1 MPLGPTPTRPTA
13 TSSSRTRPRR
23 PPCRCS
29 RSTTTTFAAR
39 TAPRWVRSTRST
51 SSTCA
56 RAAFPSRPRS
66 GCSSRASSATCS
78 TASRSS
84 TRASWSRRSWSPALA
99 SYRVA
104 SVDDLPGETMKR
116 VEAGDIPVC
125 LAHAE
130 DGSFYALNDVCTH
143 EEFSL
148 CDGELWGMDVE
159 CPQHGSRFNLATG
172 IAYLDSA
179 NTSQRPKQMT
189 GAMLDYFEKFNSNIH
204 RAAYRIAEEA
214 TVRYEAT
221 REKVR
226 TFINAASTKE
236 IVYTRGTTEAIN
248 LVAYAWGRKN
258 IKAGDLIVL
267 TILDHHSNI
276 VPWQILA
283 AEKGARIEYVDID
296 ERGELR
302 QDQFADLLKRG
313 PKLVA
318 FNLVSNAMGTINP
331 AHEMVAAAKKAG
343 ATVLVDGAQSTP
355 HQPVDVR
362 ALGCDFYAFSGH
374 KMLGPT
380 GAGILYGRRELL
392 EAMDPFMSGGDMI
405 KTVRVEGTTY
415 HDLPWK
421 FEAGTQ
427 AIAEV
432 IGLGTAVDYLTELGM
447 DAVRAH
453 ELEITEYAYE
463 ALSEVD
469 QLTVY
474 GPPPSRR
481 AGVISFAL
489 EGVHPH
495 DLATIADR
503 DQVCLRA
510 GHHCAMPLM
519 TRLGIPATARA
530 SFYVYTQKEEV
541 DRLVGSI
548 REAQRIFA

>member
-1 MPLGPTPTRPTA
+1 MSTLTYDVA
-13 TSSSRTRPRR
+13 AVRR
-23 PPCRCS
+23 D
-29 RSTTTTFAAR
+29 
-39 TAPRWVRSTRST
+39 
-51 SSTCA
+51 
-56 RAAFPSRPRS
+56 FPIF
-66 GCSSRASSATCS
+66 
-78 TASRSS
+78 
-84 TRASWSRRSWSPALA
+84 
-99 SYRVA
+99 
-104 SVDDLPGETMKR
+104 E
-116 VEAGDIPVC
+116 
-125 LAHAE
+125 
-130 DGSFYALNDVCTH
+130 
-143 EEFSL
+143 
-148 CDGELWGMDVE
+148 
-159 CPQHGSRFNLATG
+159 TG

-179 NTSQRPKQMT
+179 NTSQRPRQVT
-189 GAMLDYFEKFNSNIH
+189 DAMLDYFTKFNSNIH

-226 TFINAASTKE
+226 AFINAASTKE
-236 IVYTRGTTEAIN
+236 IVYVRGTTEGIN
-248 LVAYAWGRKN
+248 LVAHAWGRKN
-258 IKAGDLIVL
+258 IQKGDLIVL

-283 AEKGARIEYVDID
+283 AEKGAKIEWVDID
-296 ERGELR
+296 EKGELR
-302 QDQFADLLKRG
+302 QDQFAELLKRG

-318 FNLVSNAMGTINP
+318 FNVVSNALGTINP
-331 AHEMVAAAKKAG
+331 AREMVAAAKKAG

-355 HQPVDVR
+355 HQPIDVR

-392 EAMDPFMSGGDMI
+392 EAMDPFMAGGDMI
-405 KTVRVEGTTY
+405 KTVRMEGTTY

-432 IGLGTAVDYLTELGM
+432 IGLGAAVDYLNALGM

-453 ELEITEYAYE
+453 ELDITEYAYE

-469 QLTVY
+469 DLTLY

-481 AGVISFAL
+481 AGVISFSL
-489 EGVHPH
+489 DGIHPH

-519 TRLGIPATARA
+519 TRLGVAATARA

-541 DRLVGSI
+541 DRLVTSI

>member
-1 MPLGPTPTRPTA
+1 M
-13 TSSSRTRPRR
+13 
-23 PPCRCS
+23 
-29 RSTTTTFAAR
+29 AAR
-39 TAPRWVRSTRST
+39 TIDV
-51 SSTCA
+51 
-56 RAAFPSRPRS
+56 AAIRKDFPIF
-66 GCSSRASSATCS
+66 
-78 TASRSS
+78 
-84 TRASWSRRSWSPALA
+84 
-99 SYRVA
+99 
-104 SVDDLPGETMKR
+104 E
-116 VEAGDIPVC
+116 
-125 LAHAE
+125 
-130 DGSFYALNDVCTH
+130 
-143 EEFSL
+143 
-148 CDGELWGMDVE
+148 
-159 CPQHGSRFNLATG
+159 TG

-179 NTSQRPKQMT
+179 NTSQRPRQVT
-189 GAMLDYFEKFNSNIH
+189 GAMMEYFEKFNSNIH

-214 TVRYEAT
+214 TVRYEAA

-226 TFINAASTKE
+226 AFINAASTKE
-236 IVYTRGTTEAIN
+236 IIYTRGTTEAIN
-248 LVAYAWGRKN
+248 LVAYSWGRKN
-258 IKAGDLIVL
+258 IKPGDLIVL

-283 AEKGARIEYVDID
+283 AEKGAEIQYVDID
-296 ERGELR
+296 ERGELL
-302 QDQFADLLKRG
+302 QDQFAKLLARG

-331 AHEMVAAAKKAG
+331 AREMVAAAKKAG

-392 EAMDPFMSGGDMI
+392 EAMDPFMAGGDMI
-405 KTVRVEGTTY
+405 RTVRIEGTTY
-415 HDLPWK
+415 HDLPWR

-432 IGLGTAVDYLTELGM
+432 IGLGAAVDYLTGLGM

-463 ALSEVD
+463 AMSD
-469 QLTVY
+469 IDGLTVY

-489 EGVHPH
+489 EGIHPH

-519 TRLGIPATARA
+519 TRLGVPATARA
-530 SFYVYTQKEEV
+530 SFYVYTQKDEV

-548 REAQRIFA
+548 HEAQRIFK

>member
-1 MPLGPTPTRPTA
+1 M
-13 TSSSRTRPRR
+13 
-23 PPCRCS
+23 
-29 RSTTTTFAAR
+29 
-39 TAPRWVRSTRST
+39 ST
-51 SSTCA
+51 STFDV
-56 RAAFPSRPRS
+56 AAVRKDFPIF
-66 GCSSRASSATCS
+66 
-78 TASRSS
+78 
-84 TRASWSRRSWSPALA
+84 
-99 SYRVA
+99 
-104 SVDDLPGETMKR
+104 ET
-116 VEAGDIPVC
+116 G
-125 LAHAE
+125 L
-130 DGSFYALNDVCTH
+130 
-143 EEFSL
+143 
-148 CDGELWGMDVE
+148 
-159 CPQHGSRFNLATG
+159 
-172 IAYLDSA
+172 AYLDSA
-179 NTSQRPKQMT
+179 NTSQRPRQVT

-226 TFINAASTKE
+226 AFINAASTKE
-236 IVYTRGTTEAIN
+236 IVYTRGTTEGIN
-248 LVAYAWGRKN
+248 LVAYSWGRAN
-258 IKAGDLIVL
+258 IKQGDLIVL
-267 TILDHHSNI
+267 TLLDHHSNI

-283 AEKGARIEYVDID
+283 AEKGAKIEFVDID
-296 ERGELR
+296 ENGELR
-302 QDQFADLLKRG
+302 QDQFSELLKRS

-318 FNLVSNAMGTINP
+318 FNLISNALGTINP
-331 AHEMVAAAKKAG
+331 AREMVAAAKKAG

-355 HQPVDVR
+355 HQRVDVQ

-392 EAMDPFMSGGDMI
+392 EAMPPFMGGGDMI
-405 KTVRVEGTTY
+405 KTVSTAGATY
-415 HDLPWK
+415 LDPPWK

-432 IGLGTAVDYLTELGM
+432 IGLGAAVDYLQGLGM
-447 DAVRAH
+447 DSVRAH

-463 ALSEVD
+463 ALSELEGL
-469 QLTVY
+469 QVY

-481 AGVISFAL
+481 AGVISFSL
-489 EGVHPH
+489 EGIHPH

-530 SFYVYTQKEEV
+530 SFYVYTQREEV
-541 DRLVGSI
+541 DRLVSSI

>member
-1 MPLGPTPTRPTA
+1 MIK
-13 TSSSRTRPRR
+13 
-23 PPCRCS
+23 
-29 RSTTTTFAAR
+29 TFDVAAIR
-39 TAPRWVRSTRST
+39 KD
-51 SSTCA
+51 
-56 RAAFPSRPRS
+56 FPI
-66 GCSSRASSATCS
+66 
-78 TASRSS
+78 
-84 TRASWSRRSWSPALA
+84 L
-99 SYRVA
+99 
-104 SVDDLPGETMKR
+104 E
-116 VEAGDIPVC
+116 
-125 LAHAE
+125 
-130 DGSFYALNDVCTH
+130 
-143 EEFSL
+143 
-148 CDGELWGMDVE
+148 
-159 CPQHGSRFNLATG
+159 TG

-179 NTSQRPKQMT
+179 NTSQRPRQVT
-189 GAMLDYFEKFNSNIH
+189 GAMLEYFEKFNSNIH

-226 TFINAASTKE
+226 DFINASSTKE
-236 IVYTRGTTEAIN
+236 IIYTRGTTEGIN
-248 LVAYAWGRKN
+248 LVAYSWGRKHV
-258 IKAGDLIVL
+258 KQGDLIVL
-267 TILDHHSNI
+267 TIIDHHSNI

-283 AEKGARIEYVDID
+283 AEKGATIEYVDID

-302 QDQFADLLKRG
+302 QDQFRKLLERT

-318 FNLVSNAMGTINP
+318 FGQVSNALGTINP
-331 AHEMVAAAKKAG
+331 ANEMVAAAKAAG
-343 ATVLVDGAQSTP
+343 ATVLVDGAQGAP
-355 HQPVDVR
+355 HQGVDVR

-405 KTVRVEGTTY
+405 KTVRLEGTTY

-432 IGLGTAVDYLTELGM
+432 IGLGAAVDYLTALGM

-453 ELEITEYAYE
+453 EREITEYAYE
-463 ALSEVD
+463 ALSD
-469 QLTVY
+469 IDGLTLY

-481 AGVISFAL
+481 AGVISFSL
-489 EGVHPH
+489 EGIHPH

-519 TRLGIPATARA
+519 TRLGVAATARA
-530 SFYVYTQKEEV
+530 SFYVYTQKDEV

-548 REAQRIFA
+548 KEAQRIFA

>member
-1 MPLGPTPTRPTA
+1 VA
-13 TSSSRTRPRR
+13 IRTLDV
-23 PPCRCS
+23 
-29 RSTTTTFAAR
+29 AAIR
-39 TAPRWVRSTRST
+39 KD
-51 SSTCA
+51 
-56 RAAFPSRPRS
+56 FPIF
-66 GCSSRASSATCS
+66 
-78 TASRSS
+78 
-84 TRASWSRRSWSPALA
+84 
-99 SYRVA
+99 
-104 SVDDLPGETMKR
+104 E
-116 VEAGDIPVC
+116 
-125 LAHAE
+125 
-130 DGSFYALNDVCTH
+130 
-143 EEFSL
+143 
-148 CDGELWGMDVE
+148 
-159 CPQHGSRFNLATG
+159 TG

-179 NTSQRPKQMT
+179 NTSQRPKQVT
-189 GAMLDYFEKFNSNIH
+189 GAMMEYFETYNSNIH

-214 TVRYEAT
+214 TVHYEAA

-226 TFINAASTKE
+226 AFINAASTKE

-248 LVAYAWGRKN
+248 LVAYSWGRKH
-258 IKAGDLIVL
+258 IKSGDLIVL
-267 TILDHHSNI
+267 TILEHHSNI

-283 AEKGARIEYVDID
+283 AEKGAHIEYVDID
-296 ERGELR
+296 EKGELR
-302 QDQFADLLKRG
+302 QDQFADLLRRG

-331 AHEMVAAAKKAG
+331 AREMVAAAKKAG

-392 EAMDPFMSGGDMI
+392 EAMDPFMAGGDMI
-405 KTVRVEGTTY
+405 RTVRIEGTTY
-415 HDLPWK
+415 HDLPRK

-432 IGLGTAVDYLTELGM
+432 IGLGAAVDYLSGLGM

-463 ALSEVD
+463 AMSEVD
-469 QLTVY
+469 GLTVY

-481 AGVISFAL
+481 AGVISFSL
-489 EGVHPH
+489 DGIHPH

-519 TRLGIPATARA
+519 TRLGLAATARA
-530 SFYVYTQKEEV
+530 SFYVYTLKSDV
-541 DRLVGSI
+541 DRLVSSI
-548 REAQRIFA
+548 QEARRIFA

>member
-1 MPLGPTPTRPTA
+1 MAVRTLDVTA
-13 TSSSRTRPRR
+13 IRKD
-23 PPCRCS
+23 
-29 RSTTTTFAAR
+29 
-39 TAPRWVRSTRST
+39 
-51 SSTCA
+51 
-56 RAAFPSRPRS
+56 FPIF
-66 GCSSRASSATCS
+66 
-78 TASRSS
+78 
-84 TRASWSRRSWSPALA
+84 
-99 SYRVA
+99 
-104 SVDDLPGETMKR
+104 E
-116 VEAGDIPVC
+116 
-125 LAHAE
+125 
-130 DGSFYALNDVCTH
+130 
-143 EEFSL
+143 
-148 CDGELWGMDVE
+148 
-159 CPQHGSRFNLATG
+159 TG

-179 NTSQRPKQMT
+179 NTSQRPRQVT
-189 GAMLDYFEKFNSNIH
+189 GAMLEYFEKFNSNIH

-226 TFINAASTKE
+226 AFINAASTKE

-248 LVAYAWGRKN
+248 LVAYSWGRKN
-258 IKAGDLIVL
+258 IQSGDLIVL

-283 AEKGARIEYVDID
+283 AERGAHIEYVDID
-296 ERGELR
+296 EKGELR
-302 QDQFADLLKRG
+302 QDQFASLMKRG

-318 FNLVSNAMGTINP
+318 FNLISNALGTINP
-331 AHEMVAAAKKAG
+331 AREMVAAAKKAG

-432 IGLGTAVDYLTELGM
+432 IGLGAAVDYLNDLGM
-447 DAVRAH
+447 DGVRAH

-463 ALSEVD
+463 ALSD
-469 QLTVY
+469 LDGLTVY

-481 AGVISFAL
+481 AGVISFSLA
-489 EGVHPH
+489 GIHPH

-530 SFYVYTQKEEV
+530 SFYVYTQRDEV
-541 DRLVGSI
+541 DRLVSSI
-548 REAQRIFA
+548 KEAQRIFA

>member
-1 MPLGPTPTRPTA
+1 MAIQTLDVTA
-13 TSSSRTRPRR
+13 IRKD
-23 PPCRCS
+23 
-29 RSTTTTFAAR
+29 
-39 TAPRWVRSTRST
+39 
-51 SSTCA
+51 
-56 RAAFPSRPRS
+56 FPIF
-66 GCSSRASSATCS
+66 
-78 TASRSS
+78 
-84 TRASWSRRSWSPALA
+84 
-99 SYRVA
+99 
-104 SVDDLPGETMKR
+104 E
-116 VEAGDIPVC
+116 
-125 LAHAE
+125 
-130 DGSFYALNDVCTH
+130 
-143 EEFSL
+143 
-148 CDGELWGMDVE
+148 
-159 CPQHGSRFNLATG
+159 TG

-179 NTSQRPKQMT
+179 NTSQRPRQVT
-189 GAMLDYFEKFNSNIH
+189 GAMLEYFEKFNSNIH

-214 TVRYEAT
+214 TLRYEAT

-226 TFINAASTKE
+226 DFINAASTKE
-236 IVYTRGTTEAIN
+236 IIYTRGTTEGIN
-248 LVAYAWGRKN
+248 LVAYGWGRKN
-258 IKAGDLIVL
+258 ITQGDLIVL

-302 QDQFADLLKRG
+302 QDQFTELLKRG

-331 AHEMVAAAKKAG
+331 AREMVAAAKRAG

-362 ALGCDFYAFSGH
+362 GLGCDFYAFSGH

-392 EAMDPFMSGGDMI
+392 EAMDPFMAGGDMI

-432 IGLGTAVDYLTELGM
+432 IGLGAAVDYLSALGM

-463 ALSEVD
+463 SMSD
-469 QLTVY
+469 IDGLTLY
-474 GPPPSRR
+474 GPPPTRR
-481 AGVISFAL
+481 AGVISFSL
-489 EGVHPH
+489 DGIHPH

-519 TRLGIPATARA
+519 TRLGVAATARA

-541 DRLVGSI
+541 DRLVSSI
-548 REAQRIFA
+548 KEAQRIFA

>member
-1 MPLGPTPTRPTA
+1 LIKTFDVA
-13 TSSSRTRPRR
+13 TIRKD
-23 PPCRCS
+23 
-29 RSTTTTFAAR
+29 
-39 TAPRWVRSTRST
+39 
-51 SSTCA
+51 
-56 RAAFPSRPRS
+56 FPIF
-66 GCSSRASSATCS
+66 
-78 TASRSS
+78 
-84 TRASWSRRSWSPALA
+84 
-99 SYRVA
+99 
-104 SVDDLPGETMKR
+104 E
-116 VEAGDIPVC
+116 
-125 LAHAE
+125 
-130 DGSFYALNDVCTH
+130 
-143 EEFSL
+143 
-148 CDGELWGMDVE
+148 
-159 CPQHGSRFNLATG
+159 TG

-179 NTSQRPKQMT
+179 NTSQRPRQVT
-189 GAMLDYFEKFNSNIH
+189 GAMMEYFEKFNSNIH
-204 RAAYRIAEEA
+204 RAAYHIAEEA

-226 TFINAASTKE
+226 EFINAASTKE

-248 LVAYAWGRKN
+248 LVAYSWGRKH
-258 IKAGDLIVL
+258 IKQGDLIVL
-267 TILDHHSNI
+267 TIIEHHSNI

-283 AEKGARIEYVDID
+283 AEKGATVEYVDID

-302 QDQFADLLKRG
+302 LDQFHKLLERS

-318 FNLVSNAMGTINP
+318 FGQVSNALGTINP
-331 AHEMVAAAKKAG
+331 VQEMVAAAKAAG
-343 ATVLVDGAQSTP
+343 ATVLVDGAQGAP
-355 HQPVDVR
+355 HQGVDVR

-405 KTVRVEGTTY
+405 KTVRIEGTTY

-432 IGLGTAVDYLTELGM
+432 IGLGAAVDYLGALGM

-453 ELEITEYAYE
+453 EREITEYAFE
-463 ALSEVD
+463 ALSDVEG
-469 QLTVY
+469 LTLY

-481 AGVISFAL
+481 AGVISFSV
-489 EGVHPH
+489 EGIHPH

-519 TRLGIPATARA
+519 TRLGVAATARA
-530 SFYVYTQKEEV
+530 SFYVYTQKDEV

-548 REAQRIFA
+548 KEAQRIFK

>member
-1 MPLGPTPTRPTA
+1 MSTLTYDVA
-13 TSSSRTRPRR
+13 AVRR
-23 PPCRCS
+23 D
-29 RSTTTTFAAR
+29 
-39 TAPRWVRSTRST
+39 
-51 SSTCA
+51 
-56 RAAFPSRPRS
+56 FPIF
-66 GCSSRASSATCS
+66 
-78 TASRSS
+78 
-84 TRASWSRRSWSPALA
+84 
-99 SYRVA
+99 
-104 SVDDLPGETMKR
+104 E
-116 VEAGDIPVC
+116 
-125 LAHAE
+125 
-130 DGSFYALNDVCTH
+130 
-143 EEFSL
+143 
-148 CDGELWGMDVE
+148 
-159 CPQHGSRFNLATG
+159 TG

-179 NTSQRPKQMT
+179 NTSQRPRQVT
-189 GAMLDYFEKFNSNIH
+189 DAMLDYFTKFNSNIH
-204 RAAYRIAEEA
+204 RAAYHIAEEA

-226 TFINAASTKE
+226 AFINAASTKE
-236 IVYTRGTTEAIN
+236 IVYVRGTTEAIN
-248 LVAYAWGRKN
+248 LVAYSWGRKN
-258 IKAGDLIVL
+258 IEQGDLIVL

-296 ERGELR
+296 EKGELR
-302 QDQFADLLKRG
+302 QDQYAEVLKRG

-318 FNLVSNAMGTINP
+318 FNLVSNALGTINP
-331 AHEMVAAAKKAG
+331 AREMIAAAKKAG
-343 ATVLVDGAQSTP
+343 ATVLLDGAQSTP

-392 EAMDPFMSGGDMI
+392 ESMDPFMAGGDMI

-432 IGLGTAVDYLTELGM
+432 IGLGAAVDYLNNLGM

-453 ELEITEYAYE
+453 ELEITDYAYE
-463 ALSEVD
+463 ALSD
-469 QLTVY
+469 IDGLTLY
-474 GPPPSRR
+474 GPPPARR
-481 AGVISFAL
+481 AGVISFSL
-489 EGVHPH
+489 EGIHPH

-519 TRLGIPATARA
+519 TRLGVAATARA

-541 DRLVGSI
+541 DRLAGSI
-548 REAQRIFA
+548 KEAQRIFA

>member
-1 MPLGPTPTRPTA
+1 MYDVKA
-13 TSSSRTRPRR
+13 VRR
-23 PPCRCS
+23 D
-29 RSTTTTFAAR
+29 
-39 TAPRWVRSTRST
+39 
-51 SSTCA
+51 
-56 RAAFPSRPRS
+56 FPIFDN
-66 GCSSRASSATCS
+66 G
-78 TASRSS
+78 
-84 TRASWSRRSWSPALA
+84 L
-99 SYRVA
+99 
-104 SVDDLPGETMKR
+104 
-116 VEAGDIPVC
+116 
-125 LAHAE
+125 
-130 DGSFYALNDVCTH
+130 
-143 EEFSL
+143 
-148 CDGELWGMDVE
+148 
-159 CPQHGSRFNLATG
+159 
-172 IAYLDSA
+172 AYLDSA
-179 NTSQRPKQMT
+179 NTSQRPRQVT
-189 GAMLDYFEKFNSNIH
+189 GAMMEYFEKFNSNIH
-204 RAAYRIAEEA
+204 RAAYHIAEEA
-214 TVRYEAT
+214 TDRYEAT
-221 REKVR
+221 REKIR
-226 TFINAASTKE
+226 AFINAASTKE
-236 IVYTRGTTEAIN
+236 IIYTRGTTEAIN
-248 LVAYAWGRKN
+248 LVAYSWGRRN
-258 IKAGDLIVL
+258 IRSGDLIVL

-283 AEKGARIEYVDID
+283 AEKDAKIEYVDID

-302 QDQFADLLKRG
+302 QDQLAALLARG

-318 FNLVSNAMGTINP
+318 FNLVSNALGTINP
-331 AHEMVAAAKKAG
+331 ARDMVAAAKKAG

-392 EAMDPFMSGGDMI
+392 EAMDPFMAGGDMI

-432 IGLGTAVDYLTELGM
+432 IGLGAAVDYLTSLGM

-469 QLTVY
+469 HLTVY

-489 EGVHPH
+489 EGIHPH

-530 SFYVYTQKEEV
+530 SFYVYTLKEEV
-541 DRLVGSI
+541 DRLVSSI
-548 REAQRIFA
+548 KEAQRIFA

>member
-1 MPLGPTPTRPTA
+1 MATRTLDV
-13 TSSSRTRPRR
+13 
-23 PPCRCS
+23 
-29 RSTTTTFAAR
+29 AAIR
-39 TAPRWVRSTRST
+39 KD
-51 SSTCA
+51 
-56 RAAFPSRPRS
+56 FPIF
-66 GCSSRASSATCS
+66 
-78 TASRSS
+78 
-84 TRASWSRRSWSPALA
+84 
-99 SYRVA
+99 
-104 SVDDLPGETMKR
+104 E
-116 VEAGDIPVC
+116 
-125 LAHAE
+125 
-130 DGSFYALNDVCTH
+130 
-143 EEFSL
+143 
-148 CDGELWGMDVE
+148 
-159 CPQHGSRFNLATG
+159 TG

-179 NTSQRPKQMT
+179 NTSQRPRQVT
-189 GAMLDYFEKFNSNIH
+189 RAMLEYFEKFNSNIH
-204 RAAYRIAEEA
+204 RAAYHIAEEA
-214 TVRYEAT
+214 TARYEAT

-226 TFINAASTKE
+226 ALINAASTKE
-236 IVYTRGTTEAIN
+236 IVYVRGTTEAIN
-248 LVAYAWGRKN
+248 LVAYSWGRKN
-258 IKAGDLIVL
+258 IGHGDLIVL

-283 AEKGARIEYVDID
+283 AEKGAQIEYVDID
-296 ERGELR
+296 EKGELQ
-302 QDQFADLLKRG
+302 QDQFAELLRRN

-318 FNLVSNAMGTINP
+318 FNLVSNALGTINP
-331 AHEMVAAAKKAG
+331 AREMVAAAKKAG

-392 EAMDPFMSGGDMI
+392 EAMDPFMAGGDMI
-405 KTVRVEGTTY
+405 KTVRIEGTTY

-432 IGLGTAVDYLTELGM
+432 IGLGAAVDYLSGLGM

-463 ALSEVD
+463 SLSD
-469 QLTVY
+469 LDGLTLY

-489 EGVHPH
+489 DGIHPH

-519 TRLGIPATARA
+519 TRLGVPATARA
-530 SFYVYTQKEEV
+530 SFYVYTQKDEV
-541 DRLVGSI
+541 DRLVSSI
-548 REAQRIFA
+548 KEAQRIFA

>member
-1 MPLGPTPTRPTA
+1 MPCPRRRWKLLCAQRRMYPRGVLVERRRAVGHGRRVPTA
-13 TSSSRTRPRR
+13 RLALQPRDGKSDRSPRCHSRE
-23 PPCRCS
+23 
-29 RSTTTTFAAR
+29 
-39 TAPRWVRSTRST
+39 
-51 SSTCA
+51 
-56 RAAFPSRPRS
+56 
-66 GCSSRASSATCS
+66 
-78 TASRSS
+78 
-84 TRASWSRRSWSPALA
+84 
-99 SYRVA
+99 
-104 SVDDLPGETMKR
+104 DLPGEGRRHRRLRRGARLRMAIRT
-116 VEAGDIPVC
+116 
-125 LAHAE
+125 L
-130 DGSFYALNDVCTH
+130 DVAAIRKDFPIF
-143 EEFSL
+143 E
-148 CDGELWGMDVE
+148 
-159 CPQHGSRFNLATG
+159 TG

-179 NTSQRPKQMT
+179 NTSQRPRQVT
-189 GAMLDYFEKFNSNIH
+189 GAMLEYFEKFNSNIH

-226 TFINAASTKE
+226 AFINAASTKE

-258 IKAGDLIVL
+258 IKSGDLIVL

-283 AEKGARIEYVDID
+283 AEKGAHIEYVDID

-331 AHEMVAAAKKAG
+331 AREMVAAAKKTG

-392 EAMDPFMSGGDMI
+392 EAMDPFMAGGDMI
-405 KTVRVEGTTY
+405 KTVRVEETTY

-432 IGLGTAVDYLTELGM
+432 IGLGAAVDYLNDLGM

-453 ELEITEYAYE
+453 ELDITEYAYE
-463 ALSEVD
+463 ALSDVD
-469 QLTVY
+469 GLTVY

-481 AGVISFAL
+481 AGVISFSL
-489 EGVHPH
+489 DGIHPH

-519 TRLGIPATARA
+519 TRLGLAATARA
-530 SFYVYTQKEEV
+530 SFYVYTLKSDV
-541 DRLVGSI
+541 DRLVTSI
-548 REAQRIFA
+548 QEAQRIFA

>member
-1 MPLGPTPTRPTA
+1 VIMATRTLDV
-13 TSSSRTRPRR
+13 
-23 PPCRCS
+23 
-29 RSTTTTFAAR
+29 AAIR
-39 TAPRWVRSTRST
+39 KD
-51 SSTCA
+51 
-56 RAAFPSRPRS
+56 FPI
-66 GCSSRASSATCS
+66 
-78 TASRSS
+78 
-84 TRASWSRRSWSPALA
+84 L
-99 SYRVA
+99 
-104 SVDDLPGETMKR
+104 E
-116 VEAGDIPVC
+116 
-125 LAHAE
+125 
-130 DGSFYALNDVCTH
+130 
-143 EEFSL
+143 
-148 CDGELWGMDVE
+148 
-159 CPQHGSRFNLATG
+159 TG

-179 NTSQRPKQMT
+179 NTSQRPRQVT
-189 GAMLDYFEKFNSNIH
+189 EAMLEYFEKFNSNIH

-214 TVRYEAT
+214 TIRYEAT

-226 TFINAASTKE
+226 AFINAASTME
-236 IVYTRGTTEAIN
+236 IIYTRGTTEAIN
-248 LVAYAWGRKN
+248 LVAYAWGRNN
-258 IKAGDLIVL
+258 IKPGDLIVL

-283 AEKGARIEYVDID
+283 ASQGAQIEYVDID
-296 ERGELR
+296 DRGELR
-302 QDQFADLLKRG
+302 LDQFAELLKRG
-313 PKLVA
+313 PTLVA
-318 FNLVSNAMGTINP
+318 FNLISNAMGTINP
-331 AHEMVAAAKKAG
+331 AREMVAAAKQAG

-392 EAMDPFMSGGDMI
+392 EAMDPFMAGGDMI
-405 KTVRVEGTTY
+405 KTVRIEGTTY

-432 IGLGTAVDYLTELGM
+432 IGLGAAVDYLNELGM

-453 ELEITEYAYE
+453 ELDITEYAYE
-463 ALSEVD
+463 ALSEVEG
-469 QLTVY
+469 LTVY

-481 AGVISFAL
+481 AGVISFSVN
-489 EGVHPH
+489 GIHPH

-530 SFYVYTQKEEV
+530 SFYVYSQKQEV
-541 DRLVGSI
+541 DRLVSSI
-548 REAQRIFA
+548 KEAQRIFA

>member
-1 MPLGPTPTRPTA
+1 MAIQTFDVA
-13 TSSSRTRPRR
+13 TIRKD
-23 PPCRCS
+23 
-29 RSTTTTFAAR
+29 
-39 TAPRWVRSTRST
+39 
-51 SSTCA
+51 
-56 RAAFPSRPRS
+56 FPIF
-66 GCSSRASSATCS
+66 
-78 TASRSS
+78 
-84 TRASWSRRSWSPALA
+84 
-99 SYRVA
+99 
-104 SVDDLPGETMKR
+104 E
-116 VEAGDIPVC
+116 
-125 LAHAE
+125 
-130 DGSFYALNDVCTH
+130 
-143 EEFSL
+143 
-148 CDGELWGMDVE
+148 
-159 CPQHGSRFNLATG
+159 TG

-179 NTSQRPKQMT
+179 NTSQRPRQVT
-189 GAMLDYFEKFNSNIH
+189 GAMLEYFEKFNSNIH

-226 TFINAASTKE
+226 AFINAASTKE
-236 IVYTRGTTEAIN
+236 IVYVRGTTEAIN
-248 LVAYAWGRKN
+248 LVAYSWGRKN
-258 IKAGDLIVL
+258 IKQGDLIVL

-283 AEKGARIEYVDID
+283 AEKGAQIEYVDID
-296 ERGELR
+296 EKGELR
-302 QDQFADLLKRG
+302 QDQLADLLKRG

-331 AHEMVAAAKKAG
+331 AREMVAAAKKAG

-392 EAMDPFMSGGDMI
+392 EAMDPFMAGGDMI
-405 KTVRVEGTTY
+405 KTVRIEGTTY

-432 IGLGTAVDYLTELGM
+432 IGLGAAVDYLSGLGM

-463 ALSEVD
+463 SLSD
-469 QLTVY
+469 IDGLTVY

-489 EGVHPH
+489 EGIHPH

-519 TRLGIPATARA
+519 NRLGIPATARA
-530 SFYVYTQKEEV
+530 SFYVYTQKDEI
-541 DRLVGSI
+541 DRLVTSI
-548 REAQRIFA
+548 KEAQRIFA

>member
-1 MPLGPTPTRPTA
+1 MAIQTLDVTA
-13 TSSSRTRPRR
+13 IRKD
-23 PPCRCS
+23 
-29 RSTTTTFAAR
+29 
-39 TAPRWVRSTRST
+39 
-51 SSTCA
+51 
-56 RAAFPSRPRS
+56 FPIF
-66 GCSSRASSATCS
+66 
-78 TASRSS
+78 
-84 TRASWSRRSWSPALA
+84 
-99 SYRVA
+99 
-104 SVDDLPGETMKR
+104 E
-116 VEAGDIPVC
+116 
-125 LAHAE
+125 
-130 DGSFYALNDVCTH
+130 
-143 EEFSL
+143 
-148 CDGELWGMDVE
+148 
-159 CPQHGSRFNLATG
+159 TG

-179 NTSQRPKQMT
+179 NTSQRPRQVT
-189 GAMLDYFEKFNSNIH
+189 GAMLEYFEKFNSNIH

-214 TVRYEAT
+214 TLRYEAT

-226 TFINAASTKE
+226 DFINAASTKE
-236 IVYTRGTTEAIN
+236 IIYTRGTTEGIN
-248 LVAYAWGRKN
+248 LVAYGWGRKN
-258 IKAGDLIVL
+258 ITQGDLIVL

-283 AEKGARIEYVDID
+283 AEKGARMEYVDID

-302 QDQFADLLKRG
+302 QDQFTELLKRG

-331 AHEMVAAAKKAG
+331 AREMVAAAKRAG

-362 ALGCDFYAFSGH
+362 GLGCDFYAFSGH

-392 EAMDPFMSGGDMI
+392 EAMDPFMAGGDMI

-432 IGLGTAVDYLTELGM
+432 IGLGAAVDYLSALGM

-463 ALSEVD
+463 SMSD
-469 QLTVY
+469 IDGLTLY
-474 GPPPSRR
+474 GPPPTRR
-481 AGVISFAL
+481 AGVISFSL
-489 EGVHPH
+489 DGIHPH

-519 TRLGIPATARA
+519 TRLGVAATARA

-541 DRLVGSI
+541 DRLVSSI
-548 REAQRIFA
+548 KEAQRIFA

>member
-1 MPLGPTPTRPTA
+1 MA
-13 TSSSRTRPRR
+13 IRTIDV
-23 PPCRCS
+23 
-29 RSTTTTFAAR
+29 AAIR
-39 TAPRWVRSTRST
+39 KD
-51 SSTCA
+51 
-56 RAAFPSRPRS
+56 FPIF
-66 GCSSRASSATCS
+66 
-78 TASRSS
+78 
-84 TRASWSRRSWSPALA
+84 
-99 SYRVA
+99 
-104 SVDDLPGETMKR
+104 ET
-116 VEAGDIPVC
+116 G
-125 LAHAE
+125 L
-130 DGSFYALNDVCTH
+130 
-143 EEFSL
+143 
-148 CDGELWGMDVE
+148 
-159 CPQHGSRFNLATG
+159 
-172 IAYLDSA
+172 AYLDSA
-179 NTSQRPKQMT
+179 NTSQRPKQVT
-189 GAMLDYFEKFNSNIH
+189 GAMLEYFEKFNSNIH

-226 TFINAASTKE
+226 AFINAASTKE

-258 IKAGDLIVL
+258 IKKDDLIVL
-267 TILDHHSNI
+267 TIIDHHSNI

-283 AEKGARIEYVDID
+283 AANGARIEYVDID
-296 ERGELR
+296 GKGELL
-302 QDQFADLLKRG
+302 QDQFADLLRQG

-318 FNLVSNAMGTINP
+318 FNLVSNALGTINP
-331 AHEMVAAAKKAG
+331 AREMVAAAKKAG

-392 EAMDPFMSGGDMI
+392 EAMDPFQSGGDMI

-432 IGLGTAVDYLTELGM
+432 IGLGAAVDYLDGLGM

-453 ELEITEYAYE
+453 ELDITEYAYE
-463 ALSEVD
+463 ALSEVEG
-469 QLTVY
+469 LTVY

-481 AGVISFAL
+481 AGVISFSL
-489 EGVHPH
+489 DGIHPH

-519 TRLGIPATARA
+519 TRLGVPATARA
-530 SFYVYTQKEEV
+530 SFYVYTLKEEV

-548 REAQRIFA
+548 KEAQRIFA

>member
-1 MPLGPTPTRPTA
+1 MAIKTFDV
-13 TSSSRTRPRR
+13 
-23 PPCRCS
+23 
-29 RSTTTTFAAR
+29 TT
-39 TAPRWVRSTRST
+39 VRKD
-51 SSTCA
+51 
-56 RAAFPSRPRS
+56 FPIF
-66 GCSSRASSATCS
+66 
-78 TASRSS
+78 
-84 TRASWSRRSWSPALA
+84 
-99 SYRVA
+99 
-104 SVDDLPGETMKR
+104 E
-116 VEAGDIPVC
+116 
-125 LAHAE
+125 
-130 DGSFYALNDVCTH
+130 
-143 EEFSL
+143 
-148 CDGELWGMDVE
+148 
-159 CPQHGSRFNLATG
+159 TG

-179 NTSQRPKQMT
+179 NTSQRPRQVT
-189 GAMLDYFEKFNSNIH
+189 GAMLEYFEKFNSNIH
-204 RAAYRIAEEA
+204 RAAYHIAEEA

-226 TFINAASTKE
+226 ELINASSTKE
-236 IVYTRGTTEAIN
+236 IIYTRGTTEGIN
-248 LVAYAWGRKN
+248 LIAYSWGRKHV
-258 IKAGDLIVL
+258 KKGDLIVL
-267 TILDHHSNI
+267 TIIDHHSNI

-283 AEKGARIEYVDID
+283 AEKGATIEYVDID

-302 QDQFADLLKRG
+302 QDQFRKLLERS

-318 FNLVSNAMGTINP
+318 FGQVSNALGTINP
-331 AHEMVAAAKKAG
+331 AVEMVAAAKAAG
-343 ATVLVDGAQSTP
+343 ATVLVDGAQGAP
-355 HQPVDVR
+355 HQGVDVR

-432 IGLGTAVDYLTELGM
+432 IGLGAAVDYLTALGM

-453 ELEITEYAYE
+453 EREITEYAYE
-463 ALSEVD
+463 ALSDIEG
-469 QLTVY
+469 LTMY

-481 AGVISFAL
+481 SGVVSFSLAGI
-489 EGVHPH
+489 HPH

-519 TRLGIPATARA
+519 TRLGVAATARA
-530 SFYVYTQKEEV
+530 SFYVYTQKDEV

-548 REAQRIFA
+548 KEAQRIFK

>member
-1 MPLGPTPTRPTA
+1 MSTLTFDVTA
-13 TSSSRTRPRR
+13 IRND
-23 PPCRCS
+23 
-29 RSTTTTFAAR
+29 
-39 TAPRWVRSTRST
+39 
-51 SSTCA
+51 
-56 RAAFPSRPRS
+56 FPIF
-66 GCSSRASSATCS
+66 
-78 TASRSS
+78 
-84 TRASWSRRSWSPALA
+84 
-99 SYRVA
+99 
-104 SVDDLPGETMKR
+104 E
-116 VEAGDIPVC
+116 
-125 LAHAE
+125 
-130 DGSFYALNDVCTH
+130 
-143 EEFSL
+143 
-148 CDGELWGMDVE
+148 
-159 CPQHGSRFNLATG
+159 TG

-179 NTSQRPKQMT
+179 NTSQRPRQVT
-189 GAMLDYFEKFNSNIH
+189 DAMLDYFTKFNSNIH

-214 TVRYEAT
+214 TVRYEGT

-226 TFINAASTKE
+226 EFINAASTKE
-236 IVYTRGTTEAIN
+236 IVYVRGTTEAIN
-248 LVAYAWGRKN
+248 LVAYSWGRTHIAKD
-258 IKAGDLIVL
+258 DLIVL

-302 QDQFADLLKRG
+302 LDQYASLLSQG

-318 FNLVSNAMGTINP
+318 FNLISNALGTINP
-331 AHEMVAAAKKAG
+331 AREMIAAAKKAG
-343 ATVLVDGAQSTP
+343 ATVLLDGAQSTP

-392 EAMDPFMSGGDMI
+392 EEMPPFMAGGDMI

-432 IGLGTAVDYLTELGM
+432 IGLGAAVDYLNGLGM

-453 ELEITEYAYE
+453 ELDITEYAYE

-469 QLTVY
+469 GLTLF

-489 EGVHPH
+489 DGIHPH

-519 TRLGIPATARA
+519 TRLGVAATARA
-530 SFYVYTQKEEV
+530 SFYVYTEKEEV

>member
-1 MPLGPTPTRPTA
+1 MA
-13 TSSSRTRPRR
+13 IK
-23 PPCRCS
+23 
-29 RSTTTTFAAR
+29 TFDVAAIR
-39 TAPRWVRSTRST
+39 KD
-51 SSTCA
+51 
-56 RAAFPSRPRS
+56 FPIF
-66 GCSSRASSATCS
+66 
-78 TASRSS
+78 
-84 TRASWSRRSWSPALA
+84 
-99 SYRVA
+99 
-104 SVDDLPGETMKR
+104 E
-116 VEAGDIPVC
+116 
-125 LAHAE
+125 
-130 DGSFYALNDVCTH
+130 
-143 EEFSL
+143 
-148 CDGELWGMDVE
+148 
-159 CPQHGSRFNLATG
+159 TG

-179 NTSQRPKQMT
+179 NTSQRPRQVT
-189 GAMLDYFEKFNSNIH
+189 GAMMEYFEKFNSNIH
-204 RAAYRIAEEA
+204 RAAYHIAEEA

-226 TFINAASTKE
+226 EFINASSTKE

-248 LVAYAWGRKN
+248 LVAYSWGRKH
-258 IKAGDLIVL
+258 IQKGDLIVL
-267 TILDHHSNI
+267 TIIEHHSNI

-283 AEKGARIEYVDID
+283 AEKGATIEYVDID

-302 QDQFADLLKRG
+302 LDQFHKLLERS

-318 FNLVSNAMGTINP
+318 FGQVSNALGTINP
-331 AHEMVAAAKKAG
+331 AREMVAAARAAG
-343 ATVLVDGAQSTP
+343 AKVLVDGAQGAP
-355 HQPVDVR
+355 HQGVDVR
-362 ALGCDFYAFSGH
+362 ELGCDFYAFSGH

-432 IGLGTAVDYLTELGM
+432 IGLGAAVDYLSALGM
-447 DAVRAH
+447 DTVRAH
-453 ELEITEYAYE
+453 EREITEYAYE
-463 ALSEVD
+463 ALSDVEG
-469 QLTVY
+469 LTLF

-481 AGVISFAL
+481 AGVISFAV
-489 EGVHPH
+489 EGIHPH

-519 TRLGIPATARA
+519 TRLGVAATARA
-530 SFYVYTQKEEV
+530 SFYVYTQKDEV

-548 REAQRIFA
+548 KEAQRIFK

>member
-1 MPLGPTPTRPTA
+1 VA
-13 TSSSRTRPRR
+13 IRTLDV
-23 PPCRCS
+23 
-29 RSTTTTFAAR
+29 AAIR
-39 TAPRWVRSTRST
+39 KD
-51 SSTCA
+51 
-56 RAAFPSRPRS
+56 FPIF
-66 GCSSRASSATCS
+66 
-78 TASRSS
+78 
-84 TRASWSRRSWSPALA
+84 
-99 SYRVA
+99 
-104 SVDDLPGETMKR
+104 E
-116 VEAGDIPVC
+116 
-125 LAHAE
+125 
-130 DGSFYALNDVCTH
+130 
-143 EEFSL
+143 
-148 CDGELWGMDVE
+148 
-159 CPQHGSRFNLATG
+159 TG

-179 NTSQRPKQMT
+179 NTSQRPRQVT
-189 GAMLDYFEKFNSNIH
+189 GAMLEYFEKFNSNIH

-226 TFINAASTKE
+226 AFINAASTKE

-258 IKAGDLIVL
+258 IKQGDLIVL
-267 TILDHHSNI
+267 TIIDHHSNI

-283 AEKGARIEYVDID
+283 AEKDARIEYVDID
-296 ERGELR
+296 DRGELR
-302 QDQFADLLKRG
+302 RDQFAELLNRG

-318 FNLVSNAMGTINP
+318 FNLVSNALGTINP
-331 AHEMVAAAKKAG
+331 AHEMVAAAKRVG

-355 HQPVDVR
+355 HQPIDVR

-380 GAGILYGRRELL
+380 GAGILYGRREVL
-392 EAMDPFMSGGDMI
+392 EAMDPFMAGGDMI
-405 KTVRVEGTTY
+405 KTVRVEETTY

-432 IGLGTAVDYLTELGM
+432 IGLGAAVDYLNDLGM

-453 ELEITEYAYE
+453 ELDITEYAYE
-463 ALSEVD
+463 ALSDVD
-469 QLTVY
+469 GLTVY

-481 AGVISFAL
+481 AGVISCSL
-489 EGVHPH
+489 DGIHPH

-519 TRLGIPATARA
+519 TRLGVAATARA
-530 SFYVYTQKEEV
+530 SFYVYTQKDEV
-541 DRLVGSI
+541 DRLVSSI
-548 REAQRIFA
+548 KEAQRIFA